1 MDTPKRILIVE
12 DDDNIAELLRMHLSD
27 EGYDVEHVADGRL
40 GLAAVERGAGTRW
53 CWI

>member
-40 GLAAVERGAGTRW
+40 GLGRARCG
-53 CWI
+53 